1 MKPLVVDGVTALR
14 EGHLLLEQI
23 RCEIRSGQVSGIISD
38 NPERLQL
45 LLNILGGVAKEQSGR
60 ILFAGKDWNTR
71 QRLRG
76 VGIAREQVSLVDSL
90 SVLDN
95 LFLSNNR
102 LFTWLGFIHRTLRR
116 KHANAILRKLESQVS
131 LDWPVQR
138 VEPNTKVMLDIA
150 RVLIKDPDYFIFHS
164 VTRAMSLR
172 QYGAFLGLV
181 RSLKSAGKGILVI
194 PINAEDVRTLIDRLY
209 FLQGTQLFEIEQCRD
224 LSDEQLHDFFLG
236 NEKKRYRTV
245 NDPIQKAK
253 QVIQER
259 FTEEE
264 LDFQVLAESLAMSYD
279 NFRRRFKA
287 QIGLSPNQYFLSVK
301 MDRAKEL
308 LLFTDQEVKDIG
320 LQLGFSDPYYFSRVF
335 KERTGIS
342 PVHFRNGN
350 REGTDVS

>member
-1 MKPLVVDGVTALR
+1 MKPLVVEGVTVLR

-45 LLNILGGVAKEQSGR
+45 LLNILGGVEQEQTGK
-60 ILFAGKDWNTR
+60 ILFAGKPWTNK

-102 LFTWLGFIHRTLRR
+102 LYTWLGFIHRSRRR
-116 KHANAILRKLESQVS
+116 KHAQGVLRQLESQVS
-131 LDWPVQR
+131 LDWPLQR

-150 RVLIKDPDYFIFHS
+150 RVLIKDPDYFIFNG

-172 QYGAFLGLV
+172 QYEAFLALV
-181 RSLKSAGKGILVI
+181 RGLKSGGKGVIVI
-194 PINAEDVRTLIDRLY
+194 PINTEDVRTLVDRLY
-209 FLQGTQLFEIEQCRD
+209 FLQGTQLFEIDQGKD

-236 NEKKRYRTV
+236 NEKKRYKTT
-245 NDPIQKAK
+245 NDPVQRAK
-253 QVIQER
+253 QTIQER
-259 FTEEE
+259 FAEEE
-264 LDFQVLAESLAMSYD
+264 IDFQQLAETLAMSYD

-287 QIGLSPNQYFLSVK
+287 QIGQSPNQYFLSVK
-301 MDRAKEL
+301 MDRAKEF
-308 LLFTDQEVKDIG
+308 LLFTDQEVKDIA
-320 LQLGFSDPYYFSRVF
+320 LELGFSDPYYFSRVF
-335 KERTGIS
+335 KERTGTS

-350 REGTDVS
+350 RDGTETL